1 MAGMTLAILAMFPAL
16 LGCRFPVHVDDD
28 DREWLARAVVGEVA
42 VMRSQ
47 RELAGSW
54 VVHVAMNRVDNPWFL
69 DSAAE
74 VILAPDGMKGAWDV
88 EEVPD
93 WAYDV
98 VDATLLERG
107 KYGDA
112 TSGSLWLFGGL
123 DIRDGMDWAGHM
135 GSLVDGIFS
144 VHLFARWPFRG

>member
-1 MAGMTLAILAMFPAL
+1 MARMTFIVLSAFPAI
-16 LGCRFPVHVDDD
+16 LGCRFPVDVDAD

-42 VMRSQ
+42 VMRPQ

-54 VVHVAMNRVDNPWFL
+54 VVHVVLNRVGNPWFL

-88 EEVPD
+88 EQVPE

-98 VDATLLERG
+98 VDAALLERG
-107 KYGDA
+107 RYGDT

-123 DIRDGMDWAGHM
+123 DITENMDWAAHM
-135 GSLVDGIFS
+135 GSLVDGAFS
-144 VHLFARWPFRG
+144 VHLFARWPFRD